1 MPRPCA
7 HGTCNAQEQP
17 AWHFAVEAGQ
27 PPTTPETPQKPAL
40 ATTSMRLNIDV
51 HLQMSTSQPWHS
63 RGSAGRRGEAQG
75 VSSPNQCCPPLARP
89 GLTLPAPI
97 PARADGCP
105 RVLHPNPIPRQSYHT
120 ALGPSLPAGGST
132 GQTTSTHGTTAKPGS
147 EALFTAYNLY
157 PCLLLTASS
166 SLGGAE
172 LPAGRQ
178 QTVGWDNPAAS
189 IGHTDIHP
197 QPILARAPA
206 WILRIPPAEELLQR
220 HCKKTWEITHAC
232 DISN

>member
-1 MPRPCA
+1 MGTSRCPPASPGTAEALQGDGGKPR
-7 HGTCNAQEQP
+7 GFP
-17 AWHFAVEAGQ
+17 APASAV
-27 PPTTPETPQKPAL
+27 
-40 ATTSMRLNIDV
+40 
-51 HLQMSTSQPWHS
+51 
-63 RGSAGRRGEAQG
+63 
-75 VSSPNQCCPPLARP
+75 PPLARP

-97 PARADGCP
+97 RARADGCP
-105 RVLHPNPIPRQSYHT
+105 GVLHPNPIPRQSHHT
-120 ALGPSLPAGGST
+120 TLSPSLPVGGST
-132 GQTTSTHGTTAKPGS
+132 GQTTSARGTTAKPGS

-172 LPAGRQ
+172 LPAGHR